1 MHEDKIYFIV
11 KAIVEGRQGLKA
23 VIFYPHTGAHRMLIL
38 FSLLSK
44 TDRQTKKK
52 KTDLM
57 SFLPLLFHRKPN
69 SM

>member
-11 KAIVEGRQGLKA
+11 KAIVERRQGLEA

-44 TDRQTKKK
+44 NKQTKKNRFNEFPPSFVPQ
-52 KTDLM
+52 KT
-57 SFLPLLFHRKPN
+57 
-69 SM
+69 